1 MACQPVCPP
10 HARRSTCEC
19 DSCTFSSPETHA
31 VTRHLPETT
40 QRLCQSSPLSSVI
53 SPRSIWLRAPLPRTA
68 LPWCVLLTGVCLPQ
82 FVCVISPST
91 ATFRDGIVRSSDP
104 RADRTR
110 SRNPSQ
116 KKFAVR
122 GRGGKRARG
131 SRACRSSELEQG
143 GGARVT
149 KTWRCGRG
157 APVRAAP
164 CPSPVRREAPGPG
177 TRSRDPDLNRPSQLP
192 YTGYT
197 LARYDI
203 AIAQGCRRMRVW
215 AALLPRVPA
224 AAPSGSARLAD
235 RAPAGRGSLAAC
247 ASPLR
252 GSLAGALPVAAM
264 AHSLA
269 CTTVTHLPVTYRLPR
284 GALLPIGR

>member
-40 QRLCQSSPLSSVI
+40 LRLCQSSPLSSVI

-110 SRNPSQ
+110 SSSRTKSH
-116 KKFAVR
+116 KKKNVPARSGVEAAL
-122 GRGGKRARG
+122 ARG

-143 GGARVT
+143 GGARYENVAV
-149 KTWRCGRG
+149 RARGPGSRRAVPEPG
-157 APVRAAP
+157 APR
-164 CPSPVRREAPGPG
+164 GPG
-177 TRSRDPDLNRPSQLP
+177 ARD
-192 YTGYT
+192 T
-197 LARYDI
+197 I
-203 AIAQGCRRMRVW
+203 
-215 AALLPRVPA
+215 
-224 AAPSGSARLAD
+224 
-235 RAPAGRGSLAAC
+235 
-247 ASPLR
+247 
-252 GSLAGALPVAAM
+252 
-264 AHSLA
+264 
-269 CTTVTHLPVTYRLPR
+269 
-284 GALLPIGR
+284 PI

>member
-110 SRNPSQ
+110 SSSRTKSHKIENVPARSGVE
-116 KKFAVR
+116 AAL
-122 GRGGKRARG
+122 ARG

-143 GGARVT
+143 GGARYEN
-149 KTWRCGRG
+149 GRG

-264 AHSLA
+264 AHGLA
-269 CTTVTHLPVTYRLPR
+269 CTTVTHLPLLAYR
-284 GALLPIGR
+284 

>member
-40 QRLCQSSPLSSVI
+40 LRLCQSSPLSSVI

-82 FVCVISPST
+82 FVCVISPSQPRRS
-91 ATFRDGIVRSSDP
+91 ATGDRSVASDP

-110 SRNPSQ
+110 SRFPSRT
-116 KKFAVR
+116 KSKIENVPARSGVEAAL
-122 GRGGKRARG
+122 ARG

-143 GGARVT
+143 GGARYENVAV
-149 KTWRCGRG
+149 RARG
-157 APVRAAP
+157 PAVRAAP

-264 AHSLA
+264 AHGLA
-269 CTTVTHLPVTYRLPR
+269 CTTVTHLPLLTYR
-284 GALLPIGR
+284 